1 MMIKLYTFDNCIL
14 NCKKQPA
21 SKKKMLISNNTHYS
35 ILSHTIMN
43 EEERDYAIRP
53 NKEELKREHKALHTL
68 GRELV
73 ELPESLFPTIP
84 LSERVKDQIFAAKK
98 FKKAALQRQ
107 LRFISTLML
116 AEDAGAIREALRLI
130 KLPHK
135 KDVEQFHRLE
145 TWRDQLIAEDTAV
158 FNEILNAHPTA
169 DRQHINQL
177 IRNANKEAKLN
188 KPPKSSRMLFKYLQ
202 ELQEK

>member
-1 MMIKLYTFDNCIL
+1 
-14 NCKKQPA
+14 
-21 SKKKMLISNNTHYS
+21 
-35 ILSHTIMN
+35 MN

-73 ELPESLFPTIP
+73 ELPEALFATIP
-84 LSERVKDQIFAAKK
+84 LSERAKDQIFAAKK
-98 FKKAALQRQ
+98 FKKSALQRQ
-107 LRFISTLML
+107 LRFISALML
-116 AEDAGAIREALRLI
+116 EEDADAIREAVRLI

-135 KDVEQFHRLE
+135 KEIEQFHQLE
-145 TWRDQLIAEDTAV
+145 IWRDQLMAGDKTV
-158 FNEILNAHPTA
+158 FNEILTTHPLA

-177 IRNANKEAKLN
+177 TRNAAKEAKQN

-202 ELQEK
+202 ALQQN